1 MLLTRLS
8 RRKIGIW
15 PPPLL
20 RNLKHLH
27 GNAGAYPPVD
37 QSFEV
42 LLKKCSTAPHIHQ
55 AHCYML
61 VRALDYDNIL
71 LNRFVG
77 TLSALGFSDY
87 VYFSVFFAPNPD
99 MYLYNTAIDALARQP
114 RLYEQA
120 ISLYKRARVIG
131 LKHDTYSIPFVLNAV
146 IGDCGLIFTGR
157 QIHCEAVRAGL
168 NNDVHVGVSLVRT
181 YCSCGLVSDARK
193 VFDEMLHRDVA
204 LWNAIIAGYAKA
216 GDMGSAVDL
225 FERMPRRNVVSWTT
239 IITGYAQGNQSHDA
253 IAVFRRMMVDS
264 SGVKP
269 DEVAMLAAL
278 SACANLG
285 DLELGESIHTYIEQ
299 HQLQRT
305 VSLNNALID
314 MYAKSGS
321 IQKAVQLFESMT
333 KKNVVTWSTLIS
345 GLATNGLGREA
356 LDMFSRMEGA
366 GIKPNDVTLIAVL
379 SACSH
384 AGFVELGRWY
394 FYTMEERYGIQ
405 PNIKHYGCIIDLLGR
420 FGRLQ
425 EAEDL
430 SKRMPFEAN
439 AAIWGSLLAAS
450 RNQANV
456 GLGERALQH
465 LLKVEPHNSGNYSL
479 LSGIYASLGRWD
491 EARASRIVMRDIG
504 VRKKPGQSTI
514 EVENRAYD
522 FNSEDRS
529 HPQLEGIYR
538 TLLQLN
544 EHLKMSRHTI
554 WDYDRLLDSV
564 SV

>member
-15 PPPLL
+15 PSPLL

-27 GNAGAYPPVD
+27 GNAGVFPPVD

-42 LLKKCSTAPHIHQ
+42 LLKKCSTAAHIHQ

-61 VRALDYDNIL
+61 VRALDHDNIL
-71 LNRFVG
+71 LNRFVA

-114 RLYEQA
+114 RLSEQA

-131 LKHDTYSIPFVLNAV
+131 LKHDTYSIPFVLSAV

-181 YCSCGLVSDARK
+181 YSSCGLVSDARK
-193 VFDEMLHRDVA
+193 VFDEMLHWDVA

-216 GDMGSAVDL
+216 GDMGSAADL
-225 FERMPRRNVVSWTT
+225 FQRMPRRNVVSWTT

-253 IAVFRRMMVDS
+253 IAVFRRMMADS

-285 DLELGESIHTYIEQ
+285 DLELG
-299 HQLQRT
+299 
-305 VSLNNALID
+305 
-314 MYAKSGS
+314 S

-333 KKNVVTWSTLIS
+333 NKNVVTWSTLIS

-356 LDMFSRMEGA
+356 LDMFSRMEGT

-420 FGRLQ
+420 SGRLQ

-450 RNQANV
+450 RNQANA
-456 GLGERALQH
+456 GLGERALRH

-479 LSGIYASLGRWD
+479 LSSIYASLGRWD

-504 VRKKPGQSTI
+504 VRKKPGQSSI

-554 WDYDRLLDSV
+554 WDYDHLLDSV

>member
-8 RRKIGIW
+8 RRKIGIS
-15 PPPLL
+15 PPALL
-20 RNLKHLH
+20 KNLKHLH
-27 GNAGAYPPVD
+27 ENASAFPSVV

-42 LLKKCSTAPHIHQ
+42 LLKECSTAAHIHQ
-55 AHCYML
+55 AHCYMV
-61 VRALDYDNIL
+61 VRALDHDNIL

-99 MYLYNTAIDALARQP
+99 MYLYNTAIDALARLP
-114 RLYEQA
+114 RLFQQA
-120 ISLYKRARVIG
+120 INLYSRARVIG

-157 QIHCEAVRAGL
+157 QIHCEAVRTGL
-168 NNDVHVGVSLVRT
+168 NNDVHVAVSLVRM
-181 YCSCGLVSDARK
+181 YSSCRFISDARK
-193 VFDEMLHRDVA
+193 VFDEMLHTDVA

-216 GDMGSAVDL
+216 GDMGGAVYL
-225 FERMPRRNVVSWTT
+225 FQRMPRRNVVSWTT
-239 IITGYAQGNQSHDA
+239 IIAGYAQGNQSHEA
-253 IAVFRRMMVDS
+253 IAVFRRMMADS

-285 DLELGESIHTYIEQ
+285 DLELGEWIHTYVEK

-305 VSLNNALID
+305 ISLNNALID

-321 IQKAVQLFESMT
+321 IQKAIQLFESMT
-333 KKNVVTWSTLIS
+333 NRNVVTWSTLIS

-394 FYTMEERYGIQ
+394 FYTMEERYGIR

-420 FGRLQ
+420 SGRLQ
-425 EAEDL
+425 EAENL

-450 RNQANV
+450 RNQADV

-479 LSGIYASLGRWD
+479 LSSIYASLGRWD

-504 VRKKPGQSTI
+504 VRKKPGQSSI

-554 WDYDRLLDSV
+554 WELGL
-564 SV
+564 